1 MEQLELF
8 ERESVKIDKPIRLIE
23 LFAGYGSQAMAMR
36 NIGADFESYFVCE
49 FDEFAVKSYNAVHG
63 TDFRKTDIRDI
74 HGSDLKIVDKDKYC
88 YLMFYS
94 FPCTDLSLAGKQQ
107 GMSKGSGTRSG
118 LLWEVERILYELKE
132 SDSLPDILCCEN
144 VPQIIAEKN
153 KPDFLLWIKSLYS
166 LGYSSIYK
174 TLNAKDFGIPQ
185 NRVRFFMFSFLGDYD
200 YQFPTPIPLQYV
212 IKDVLEDEVD
222 EKYYIKSEKAKR
234 LIADLYNK
242 GVLEGKE
249 KVTCDLTINKPKEI
263 EVMNCIKARY
273 DAGITSFQSE
283 GGGVVERL

>member
-8 ERESVKIDKPIRLIE
+8 EREPVKIDKPIRLIE

-63 TDFRKTDIRDI
+63 TDFRKTDIRDV
-74 HGSDLKIVDKDKYC
+74 HGSDLRIVDKDKYC

-144 VPQIIAEKN
+144 VPYFEGYRSLLHLKSYILMNTLNYK
-153 KPDFLLWIKSLYS
+153 DFLSTIKNLAY
-166 LGYSSIYK
+166 
-174 TLNAKDFGIPQ
+174 
-185 NRVRFFMFSFLGDYD
+185 FF
-200 YQFPTPIPLQYV
+200 LQ
-212 IKDVLEDEVD
+212 
-222 EKYYIKSEKAKR
+222 
-234 LIADLYNK
+234 
-242 GVLEGKE
+242 
-249 KVTCDLTINKPKEI
+249 
-263 EVMNCIKARY
+263 
-273 DAGITSFQSE
+273 
-283 GGGVVERL
+283 